1 MGRYDGPRVRK
12 MRALGVNLPGLSRK
26 SIERRP
32 TPPGQHGAS
41 RRGKTSDHKR
51 QLMEKQKLR
60 FNYGI
65 SEKHFRILFTEA
77 RKSAMATGDKLLELL
92 ERRLD
97 NAVFRAGFAP
107 TIPAARQ
114 LVSHGHILVNGRRVD
129 IASYRIRPGDVI
141 KVRERS
147 AAVVCIE
154 TSLASPSL
162 ERPSWLEYDKD
173 AKSARITD
181 MPTGASVPLEVDVMQ
196 VVEFFSKRI

>member
-1 MGRYDGPRVRK
+1 

-26 SIERRP
+26 SIDRRP
-32 TPPGQHGAS
+32 QPPGQHGAA
-41 RRGKTSDHKR
+41 RKGKMSDHKR

-97 NAVFRAGFAP
+97 NVVFRAGYAP

-114 LVSHGHILVNGRRVD
+114 LIAHAHLTVNGRKVD
-129 IASYRIRPGDVI
+129 ISSFRVKPGDVI
-141 KVRERS
+141 RIRERS
-147 AAVVCIE
+147 ASMVCIE
-154 TSLASPSL
+154 TSLAAPAL
-162 ERPSWLEYDKD
+162 ERPSWLEFNAND
-173 AKSARITD
+173 KSARITD
-181 MPTGASVPLEVDVMQ
+181 MPTGSSVPFEVDVMQ
-196 VVEFFSKRI
+196 VVEFFSKRV